1 MRRLR
6 AGSIWRKYPKPPRR
20 AHHPG
25 LRAAAPVEAGRNG
38 ATTLKLS
45 AAGRVPTGEDACLHP
60 QIGPSHPAGPAAI
73 GRRPEEGPGGAR
85 SHPGFARPAPPRRAP
100 RRLDRAAAA
109 HSLDM
114 VRHRYFDHTSPT
126 GSTPL
131 GRVRASGYLAH
142 ARAWMAG
149 ENIAWGVGRLA
160 APAAIVSAWMHSP
173 GHRANILRPQF
184 REVGTGVVAGVP
196 AAGVRLTGATYTQDF
211 GARG

>member
-1 MRRLR
+1 MRVAMARSGAPGRSLAALAGAVAATLALAAAPAGAAARCAHADTVPSARRVGSARAAVLCLVNRERAARGLR
-6 AGSIWRKYPKPPRR
+6 
-20 AHHPG
+20 G
-25 LRAAAPVEAGRNG
+25 LRA
-38 ATTLKLS
+38 
-45 AAGRVPTGEDACLHP
+45 DA
-60 QIGPSHPAGPAAI
+60 
-73 GRRPEEGPGGAR
+73 
-85 SHPGFARPAPPRRAP
+85 
-100 RRLDRAAAA
+100 RLDRAAAA